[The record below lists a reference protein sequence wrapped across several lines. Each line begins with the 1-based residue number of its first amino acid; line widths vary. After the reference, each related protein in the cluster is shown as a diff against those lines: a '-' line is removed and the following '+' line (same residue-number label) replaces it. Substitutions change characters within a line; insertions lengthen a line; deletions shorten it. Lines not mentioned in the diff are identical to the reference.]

1 MANNSVKFSFF
12 LIVLI
17 GFCLRGIFIGRDSI
31 SPDEALYMYMSQNLI
46 SDPLDLRNCT
56 GEFFFQNP
64 PLFMYV
70 LSFLFRALGVVSVD
84 VAHFFNV
91 FLGSCTIV
99 VVYLI
104 AQYLYGTPVGLIS
117 AALLSVNPLHWWM
130 STRILI
136 DVPLTLAI
144 YVSIL
149 MLIRNQKIM
158 FFLSATISLVTKYQ
172 AALLFFLPL
181 LNEDRLDRKPRLWM
195 TLYLLGIAVFFLFIN
210 VDLKTEITWLNYFL
224 TAFEF
229 PNVKKIYLET
239 NYFLSPMIFFFFCVG
254 LGTAFKKRKFSPLLL
269 WVILFGTARVFL
281 PWGWLRFARYSL
293 PLYPGLI
300 ILAAYGGKV
309 GFSFLQ
315 KRFPDRTSVVSIIFA
330 AILLYVLSISA
341 LRGYTVTDS
350 ASKAFVGY
358 ESVRHFFKNKPA
370 DLKILT
376 SSPCQAKYMA
386 PQIAVYNLPSH
397 FTPADTNQFIADK
410 GVDFVLID
418 RWSPHQPKW
427 ALKYFLPQN
436 GYVPV
441 FQTKNLLILKVAKHH
456 HRTRNPRG
464 SSY

>member
-1 MANNSVKFSFF
+1 MANNSVKYSFL
-12 LIVLI
+12 LIVII

-31 SPDEALYMYMSQNLI
+31 SPDEALYMYISQNLI
-46 SDPLDLRNCT
+46 SDPLDLRSCT

-64 PLFMYV
+64 PLYMYV
-70 LSFLFRALGVVSVD
+70 LSLLFRALGVVSVE
-84 VAHFFNV
+84 VAHFFSV

-99 VVYLI
+99 IVYLI
-104 AQYLYGTPVGLIS
+104 GQSLYGAPIGLIS

-136 DVPLTLAI
+136 DVPLTFAVYL
-144 YVSIL
+144 SIL

-158 FFLSATISLVTKYQ
+158 FFLSSTISFVTKYQ

-181 LNEDRLDRKPRLWM
+181 VNTDRLNRRPRLWI
-195 TLYLLGIAVFFLFIN
+195 TLYLLGLAVFVLFISLN
-210 VDLKTEITWLNYFL
+210 LRTDVAWLNYFL
-224 TAFEF
+224 TAFGF
-229 PNVKKIYLET
+229 PNIKKMYLET
-239 NYFLSPMIFFFFCVG
+239 NYFLSPIIFFFFCIG
-254 LGTAFKKRKFSPLLL
+254 LGTAFKNRGFSPLLL
-269 WVILFGTARVFL
+269 WVIMFGTARVFL

-315 KRFPDRTSVVSIIFA
+315 KRLPGRTSLVSIIFA
-330 AILLYVLSISA
+330 AILLCVLAIYA
-341 LRGYTVTDS
+341 LRGYTVTDY

-358 ESVRHFFKNKPA
+358 ESVRHFFKDKPA

-376 SSPCQAKYMA
+376 SSPRQVKFMA
-386 PQIAVYNLPSH
+386 PQMAVYNLPSN
-397 FTPADTNQFIADK
+397 FTPADAIQFIGDK
-410 GVDFVLID
+410 EVDFVLID

-427 ALKYFLPQN
+427 APEYFLPQN

-441 FQTKNLLILKVAKHH
+441 LQTKNLLILKVVKHH
-456 HRTRNPRG
+456 PRNRNPTE
-464 SSY
+464 SSH